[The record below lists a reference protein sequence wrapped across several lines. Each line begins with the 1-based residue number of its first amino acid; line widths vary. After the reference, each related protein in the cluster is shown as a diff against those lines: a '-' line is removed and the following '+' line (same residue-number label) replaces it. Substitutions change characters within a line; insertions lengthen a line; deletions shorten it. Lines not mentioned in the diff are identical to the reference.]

1 MTKTRFTYRLG
12 RMLLILLAWE
22 VVFWCLY
29 FVLVFS
35 LGFFGDGKGDEILLY
50 KHPDRFLWLGFI
62 IPILLAF
69 VFFIQ
74 RRNKRANALNER
86 VREAYLRPVSEGYTL
101 FKLIMFRNVIVFLV
115 IAFAQPVFGKRKTE
129 ATVENLELVI
139 CLDVSNSMNTKD
151 ITDDMSRLDIAKRA
165 MIQLVNNLRGE
176 RIGICLFAN
185 DALVQLPITKDY
197 GAAKL
202 FINEIETDLVS
213 SQGTNIKAALEVS
226 RKMFS
231 KDRTAKGIIMVT
243 DGENHEQNPDK
254 VLKKIRE
261 SKIQLSVLGI
271 GTKKGGLVPVNPRR
285 PDLGYKKTA
294 TGRSVVSK
302 VNPKMIESIA
312 AKAGG
317 KASLSADEFPDL
329 SALLTQINRMKRTK
343 IDNFEFDIRTERY
356 QIPLVFALVS
366 WLIYLLWSEDLSSR
380 LNRKLESK

>member
-1 MTKTRFTYRLG
+1 MTKPRFTYRLG
-12 RMLLILLAWE
+12 LMLLVLLIWE
-22 VVFWCLY
+22 VVFWGLY
-29 FVLVFS
+29 LVLVMA
-35 LGFFGDGKGDEILLY
+35 LGMTGEGKGDEILLY
-50 KHPDRFLWLGFI
+50 KYPERFLWLGFLVPI
-62 IPILLAF
+62 IFAF
-69 VFFIQ
+69 VFFVQ
-74 RRNKRANALNER
+74 RQNKRANALNSR
-86 VREAYLRPVSEGYTL
+86 VREAFLRPVSEGYSL
-101 FKLIMFRNVIVFLV
+101 FKMIMFRNVIVFLV

-151 ITDDMSRLDIAKRA
+151 ISDELSRLEIAKRA

-213 SQGTNIKAALEVS
+213 SQGTNIQAALEVS
-226 RKMFS
+226 REMFS
-231 KDRTAKGIIMVT
+231 EDRTAKGIIMVT
-243 DGENHEQNPDK
+243 DGENHEKNPDE

-261 SKIQLSVLGI
+261 SKIQLSILGI
-271 GTKKGGLVPVNPRR
+271 GTKKGGLVPVNPHR

-294 TGRSVVSK
+294 TGKTVVSK

-317 KASLSADEFPDL
+317 KASLSSDEFPDL

-366 WLIYLLWSEDLSSR
+366 WLIYLLWSEKFSAR

>member
-1 MTKTRFTYRLG
+1 MTDRKYTYRLN

-22 VVFWCLY
+22 VIFWGLY
-29 FVLVFS
+29 FVLIMA

-50 KHPDRFLWLGFI
+50 RHPERFLWMLLI
-62 IPILLAF
+62 APIVIAF
-69 VFFIQ
+69 TLFVIKH
-74 RRNKRANALNER
+74 NKRALALNKR
-86 VREAYLRPVSEGYTL
+86 VREAYIRPVSEGYTL
-101 FKLIMFRNVIVFLV
+101 FKWIMFRNVIVFMI
-115 IAFAQPVFGKRKTE
+115 IAFAQPVFGKRKSE

-151 ITDDMSRLDIAKRA
+151 ISDEMSRLEIAKRA
-165 MIQLVNNLRGE
+165 MIELVNNLHGE

-185 DALVQLPITKDY
+185 DALVQLPVTRDY

-202 FINEIETDLVS
+202 FIKEIETDLVG
-213 SQGTNIKAALEVS
+213 SQGTNIKSALEVS

-243 DGENHEQNPDK
+243 DGENHESNPND

-261 SKIQLSVLGI
+261 SKIQLCVLGI
-271 GTKKGGLVPVNPRR
+271 GTEKGGLVPVNPRR

-294 TGRSVVSK
+294 TGKTVRSK

-312 AKAGG
+312 SKAGG

-329 SALLTQINRMKRTK
+329 SALLTQITRMKRTK
-343 IDNFEFDIRTERY
+343 IDNFDFDIRTERY
-356 QIPLVFALVS
+356 QIPLVFALIS
-366 WLIYLLWSEDLSSR
+366 WLIYLLWSEKLSAR
-380 LNRKLESK
+380 LNKRLESK

>member
-1 MTKTRFTYRLG
+1 MTDQKFTYRLG
-12 RMLLILLAWE
+12 RMLVMLLIWE
-22 VVFWCLY
+22 AIFWALY
-29 FVLVFS
+29 FVLIFA
-35 LGFFGDGKGDEILLY
+35 LGIFGEGKGDEIIMY
-50 KHPDRFLWLGFI
+50 KFPERFFWMAFI
-62 IPILLAF
+62 LPIAF
-69 VFFIQ
+69 AFILFIQ
-74 RRNKRANALNER
+74 RHNTRALALNPR
-86 VREAYLRPVSEGYTL
+86 VRQAYIRPVSEGYTV
-101 FKLIMFRNVIVFLV
+101 FKWIMFRNVIVFMI
-115 IAFAQPVFGKRKTE
+115 IAFAQPVFGKRKSK

-151 ITDDMSRLDIAKRA
+151 ISEEMSRLDISKRA

-185 DALVQLPITKDY
+185 DALVQLPVTRDY

-202 FINEIETDLVS
+202 FINEIESDLVS

-226 RKMFS
+226 REMFS

-254 VLKKIRE
+254 VLKKIHDSE
-261 SKIQLSVLGI
+261 IQLCVLGI

-302 VNPKMIESIA
+302 VSQKMIESIA
-312 AKAGG
+312 VKGGG

-329 SALLTQINRMKRTK
+329 SALLTQISRMKRTE
-343 IDNFEFDIRTERY
+343 IDNFDFDIRTERY
-356 QIPLVFALVS
+356 QIPLVLALIS
-366 WLIYLLWSEDLSSR
+366 WLIYLLWSEQFSAQ
-380 LNRKLESK
+380 LNKKLESK